1 MLSPFARAL
10 AYYLAGGFALSL
22 LCTALF
28 LQVTPDLDDQTRRR
42 LRRRAYALASVGIVH
57 PVIAG
62 AAVVQARDSRPPGAP
77 EMDATVAVTTASLV
91 LSLVVAGGVL
101 VGAA

>member
-1 MLSPFARAL
+1 VLSPFARAL

-22 LCTALF
+22 LCAALF
-28 LQVTPDLDDQTRRR
+28 VSMTPQLDDRGRRR

-62 AAVVQARDSRPPGAP
+62 TAVVLALDSRPPDAP
-77 EMDATVAVTTASLV
+77 QPDATTVVSAASLA
-91 LSLVVAGGVL
+91 LSLLAAVGVL
-101 VGAA
+101 VIVE